1 MNRGMAVKEAIKG
14 IKREEWQSY
23 ERNRE
28 IAETTHTMN
37 MTWTQHASI
46 YFF

>member
-1 MNRGMAVKEAIKG
+1 MLFAITADQDEAVKEAIKG

-37 MTWTQHASI
+37 MT
-46 YFF
+46 